1 MKNTSRRYVSGW
13 TGGSNVVSAPFQV
26 NDLIEHP
33 PDASQAEAMIT
44 GHSGFPSGT
53 LGGLQ
58 LQNLLGGAAG
68 NPQLLEQLI
77 SSGAFPPP
85 GMLPM
90 DALRYLV
97 T

>member
-1 MKNTSRRYVSGW
+1 MDIASL
-13 TGGSNVVSAPFQV
+13 QV

-33 PDASQAEAMIT
+33 PNPSQAEAMIS
-44 GHSGFPSGT
+44 GNSGFPGG

-58 LQNLLGGAAG
+58 AQNLLGGVAG

-90 DALRYLV
+90 DALR
-97 T
+97 

>member
-1 MKNTSRRYVSGW
+1 MLLFAFDLPIHT
-13 TGGSNVVSAPFQV
+13 FQV

-33 PDASQAEAMIT
+33 PDPSQAEAMIS
-44 GHSGFPSGT
+44 GHSGFPAGA

-90 DALRYLV
+90 DALR
-97 T
+97 